1 MTQPNVGEPTAPAQ
15 PVPAAQ
21 PKSRIAAGLL
31 GIFLGSLGVHRFYLG
46 YTKIGII
53 QIVVTLVTFG
63 FGALWG
69 FIEGIMILAR
79 AEAFRAD
86 ASGTPLAD

>member
-1 MTQPNVGEPTAPAQ
+1 MTQPHLEQPAADGQ

-31 GIFLGSLGVHRFYLG
+31 GIFLGSLGIHRFYLG
-46 YTKIGII
+46 YTKIAII
-53 QIVVTLVTFG
+53 QIIVTLVTFG

-69 FIEGIMILAR
+69 FVEGIMILAR

-86 ASGTPLAD
+86 ANGTPLAD